1 MILSEIYLS
10 LGIYLEKELFNF
22 EEYSIALNRQ

>member
-22 EEYSIALNRQ
+22 EEYSIPLNRQ